1 MSRRA
6 GIEPNQTR
14 LKCSLTAVALMLSR
28 YLAAART
35 VRPVAVVPG
44 PRYYAIRPKPVTHPE
59 NEEIV
64 RGLEKC
70 EQSRAT

>member
-1 MSRRA
+1 
-6 GIEPNQTR
+6 
-14 LKCSLTAVALMLSR
+14 MLSR

-70 EQSRAT
+70 KQSRAT